1 MQSIRKSIINELQYL
16 YSIMHEGALEYGMP
30 ALVINYRDSRHA
42 RIHIWEVSTCRASTL
57 GL

>member
-16 YSIMHEGALEYGMP
+16 YIIMHEGALEYGMP

-42 RIHIWEVSTCRASTL
+42 RIHICT
-57 GL
+57 